1 MLWLWQLNSVV
12 KGIQQ
17 MSPSKKL
24 PLIVLHTRRVRG
36 GPAEN
41 PKNKKL
47 LEYWQRSGVLYTTP
61 TGSND
66 DW

>member
-1 MLWLWQLNSVV
+1 
-12 KGIQQ
+12 